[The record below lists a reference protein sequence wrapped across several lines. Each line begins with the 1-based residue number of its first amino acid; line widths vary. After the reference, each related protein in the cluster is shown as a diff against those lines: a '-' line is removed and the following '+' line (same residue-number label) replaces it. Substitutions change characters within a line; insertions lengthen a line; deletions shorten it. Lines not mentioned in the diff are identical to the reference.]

1 MLPSTFR
8 VPPQTDTRCRPL
20 TIASAMNPWSA
31 NGSMSGHNAANRDR
45 RNPLAARLVAER
57 RRARTQSRLGEAVG
71 SIGRDQPRCSAGN
84 DRHSPVVHPAALQ
97 RRDIAGQP

>member
-1 MLPSTFR
+1 M
-8 VPPQTDTRCRPL
+8 RCRPL
-20 TIASAMNPWSA
+20 TIASTMKPLSA